1 MSTTDSIVSSQAKQ
15 SSWRKSDT
23 TWTLGLFGTA
33 IGAGVLFFPIRA
45 GFGGLIPILLMLVL
59 AYPIAFYCHRALAR
73 LCLSG
78 SNPSGNITETVEEH
92 FGKTGGVVITF
103 LYFFAICP
111 LLWIYG
117 VTITNTF
124 MTFWENQLQMPALN
138 RGFVA
143 LFLLLLMAFV
153 IWFGKDLMVKVM
165 SYLVWP
171 FIASLVL
178 ISLSLI
184 PYWNSAVID
193 QVDLSNIA
201 LTGHDGILVTVWL
214 GISIMVFS
222 FNFSPIVSS
231 FVVSKREEYEKEFGR
246 EFTER
251 KCSQIISRASM
262 LMVAVVMFFA
272 FSCLFTLSPQNMAD
286 AKAQNIAYWLRCGWG
301 CILVTVWLGISIMVF
316 SFNFSP
322 IVSSFVVSKREEYEK
337 EFGREFTERKC
348 SQIISRASMLMVAVV
363 MFFAFSCLF
372 TLSPQNMADA
382 KAQNIPVLSY
392 LANHFAS
399 LSGTKSTFATV
410 LEYGASIIA
419 LVAIFKS
426 FFGHYLGTLEGLNGL
441 VLKFGYKGDK
451 TKVSM
456 GKLNTISMIFIMGS
470 TWVVAYAN
478 PNILDLI
485 EAMGAPII
493 ASLLCLLPMYAIRK
507 APSLAKYRGRLDNV
521 FVTLIGLLT
530 ILNIVYK
537 LF

>member
-1 MSTTDSIVSSQAKQ
+1 MSTSDSIVSSQTKQ

-59 AYPIAFYCHRALAR
+59 AYPIAFYCLAR

-78 SNPSGNITETVEEH
+78 ANPSGNITETVEEH

-124 MTFWENQLQMPALN
+124 MTFWENQLGFAPLN

-193 QVDLSNIA
+193 QVDL
-201 LTGHDGILVTVWL
+201 
-214 GISIMVFS
+214 
-222 FNFSPIVSS
+222 FSPIVSS
-231 FVVSKREEYEKEFGR
+231 FVVSKREEYEKDFGR
-246 EFTER
+246 DFTER

-272 FSCLFTLSPQNMAD
+272 FSCLFTLSPANMA
-286 AKAQNIAYWLRCGWG
+286 
-301 CILVTVWLGISIMVF
+301 
-316 SFNFSP
+316 
-322 IVSSFVVSKREEYEK
+322 E
-337 EFGREFTERKC
+337 
-348 SQIISRASMLMVAVV
+348 
-363 MFFAFSCLF
+363 
-372 TLSPQNMADA
+372 A

-399 LSGTKSTFATV
+399 MTGTKTTFAIT
-410 LEYGASIIA
+410 LEYAASIIA

-441 VLKFGYKGDK
+441 ILKFGYKGDK
-451 TKVSM
+451 TKVSL
-456 GKLNTISMIFIMGS
+456 GKLNTLSMIFIMGS

-521 FVTLIGLLT
+521 FVTVIGLLT

>member
-1 MSTTDSIVSSQAKQ
+1 MSSTDNIVSGKAQHSY
-15 SSWRKSDT
+15 WRKSDT

-45 GFGGLIPILLMLVL
+45 GFGGLIPILVMLVL

-78 SNPSGNITETVEEH
+78 ANPSGNITETVEEH

-124 MTFWENQLQMPALN
+124 MTFWENQLHLPALN

-143 LFLLLLMAFV
+143 LFLLLLMAV
-153 IWFGKDLMVKVM
+153 IIWFGRDLMVKVM
-165 SYLVWP
+165 SFLVWP
-171 FIASLVL
+171 FIASLML

-184 PYWNSAVID
+184 PYWNSAVIE
-193 QVDLSNIA
+193 QVDLSA
-201 LTGHDGILVTVWL
+201 LSLTGHDGILVTVWL

-231 FVVSKREEYEKEFGR
+231 FVVFKREEYEKKFGCD
-246 EFTER
+246 FTER
-251 KCSQIISRASM
+251 KCSQIISRASI

-272 FSCLFTLSPQNMAD
+272 FSCLFALSPQNMA
-286 AKAQNIAYWLRCGWG
+286 
-301 CILVTVWLGISIMVF
+301 
-316 SFNFSP
+316 
-322 IVSSFVVSKREEYEK
+322 E
-337 EFGREFTERKC
+337 
-348 SQIISRASMLMVAVV
+348 
-363 MFFAFSCLF
+363 
-372 TLSPQNMADA
+372 A

-392 LANHFAS
+392 LANHFS
-399 LSGTKSTFATV
+399 SMSGSQSSFALT
-410 LEYGASIIA
+410 LEYAASIIA

-441 VLKFGYKGDK
+441 IIKFAYKGDK
-451 TKVSM
+451 SKISM
-456 GKLNTISMIFIMGS
+456 SKLNTLSMVFIMGS
-470 TWVVAYAN
+470 TWLVAYVN

-493 ASLLCLLPMYAIRK
+493 ASLLCLLPMYAIHK
-507 APSLAKYRGRLDNV
+507 VPSLAKYRGRIDNV
-521 FVTLIGLLT
+521 FVTAIGLLT
-530 ILNIVYK
+530 ISNIVYK
-537 LF
+537 VF

>member
-1 MSTTDSIVSSQAKQ
+1 MSNTDATLVGQKETSL
-15 SSWRKSDT
+15 WRKSDT

-45 GFGGLIPILLMLVL
+45 GYGGLIPILIMLFL
-59 AYPIAFYCHRALAR
+59 AFPIAFYCHRALAR

-124 MTFWENQLQMPALN
+124 MTFWENQLQLMPLN

-153 IWFGKDLMVKVM
+153 IFFGKDLMVKVM
-165 SYLVWP
+165 SYLVFP
-171 FIASLVL
+171 FIACLVL

-193 QVDLSNIA
+193 QVSLSDLSF
-201 LTGHDGILVTVWL
+201 TGHDGILVTVWL

-231 FVVSKREEYEKEFGR
+231 FVVSKREEYEGEFGKAY
-246 EFTER
+246 TEN
-251 KCSQIISRASM
+251 KVSKIISRASM

-272 FSCLFTLSPQNMAD
+272 FSCLFTLSPQNMA
-286 AKAQNIAYWLRCGWG
+286 
-301 CILVTVWLGISIMVF
+301 
-316 SFNFSP
+316 
-322 IVSSFVVSKREEYEK
+322 E
-337 EFGREFTERKC
+337 
-348 SQIISRASMLMVAVV
+348 
-363 MFFAFSCLF
+363 
-372 TLSPQNMADA
+372 A

-392 LANHFAS
+392 LANHFS
-399 LSGTKSTFATV
+399 SMSGSKSTFATI

-441 VLKFGYKGDK
+441 ILKFGYQGDK
-451 TKVSM
+451 TRVSG
-456 GKLNTISMIFIMGS
+456 GKLNLISMAFIMGS
-470 TWVVAYAN
+470 TWIVAYAN

-507 APSLAKYRGRLDNV
+507 VPALAKYKGRTENI
-521 FVTLIGLLT
+521 FVTVIGVLT

>member
-1 MSTTDSIVSSQAKQ
+1 MSLDNAIASSQSKGLA
-15 SSWRKSDT
+15 WRKSDT

-45 GFGGLIPILLMLVL
+45 GFGGLIPILIMLVL
-59 AYPIAFYCHRALAR
+59 AYPIAFLCHRALAR

-103 LYFFAICP
+103 LYFFAILP

-124 MTFWENQLQMPALN
+124 MAFWENQLQLPALN
-138 RGFVA
+138 RGFVS

-153 IWFGKDLMVKVM
+153 IFFGKNLMVKVM

-184 PYWNSAVID
+184 PYWNASAIN
-193 QVDLSNIA
+193 QVDLSAIT
-201 LTGHDGILVTVWL
+201 LGGSDGILVTVWL

-231 FVVSKREEYEKEFGR
+231 FVVSKREEYEGDYGR
-246 EFTER
+246 EFTEK

-272 FSCLFTLSPQNMAD
+272 FSCLFTLSPANMA
-286 AKAQNIAYWLRCGWG
+286 
-301 CILVTVWLGISIMVF
+301 
-316 SFNFSP
+316 
-322 IVSSFVVSKREEYEK
+322 E
-337 EFGREFTERKC
+337 
-348 SQIISRASMLMVAVV
+348 
-363 MFFAFSCLF
+363 
-372 TLSPQNMADA
+372 A

-392 LANHFAS
+392 LANHFSSMAGS
-399 LSGTKSTFATV
+399 KSTFATT
-410 LEYGASIIA
+410 LEYAASLIA

-441 VLKFGYKGDK
+441 ILKFKYHGDK
-451 TKVSM
+451 TKVSE
-456 GKLNTISMIFIMGS
+456 GKLNSVSMLFIMGS
-470 TWVVAYAN
+470 TWLVAYVN

-493 ASLLCLLPMYAIRK
+493 ASLLCLLPMYAIHKVPALKPFKGK
-507 APSLAKYRGRLDNV
+507 AENI
-521 FVTLIGLLT
+521 FVTAIGLLT

>member
-1 MSTTDSIVSSQAKQ
+1 MSNSENILDQEKTST
-15 SSWRKSDT
+15 WRKSDT

-45 GFGGLIPILLMLVL
+45 GYGGLIPILIMLVL
-59 AYPIAFYCHRALAR
+59 AWPIAFYCHRALAR

-78 SNPSGNITETVEEH
+78 SNVSGNITETVEEH

-124 MTFWENQLQMPALN
+124 MAFWQYQLLLPALN
-138 RGFVA
+138 RGVVA
-143 LFLLLLMAFV
+143 LLLLMLMALV
-153 IWFGKDLMVKVM
+153 IWFGKELMVKVM
-165 SYLVWP
+165 SWLVFP

-193 QVDLSNIA
+193 QVNLSDIA

-231 FVVSKREEYEKEFGR
+231 FVVSKREEYEPEMGR
-246 EFTER
+246 TYTEN
-251 KCSQIISRASM
+251 KCSQIISRASI

-272 FSCLFTLSPQNMAD
+272 FSCLFTLSPQD
-286 AKAQNIAYWLRCGWG
+286 
-301 CILVTVWLGISIMVF
+301 
-316 SFNFSP
+316 
-322 IVSSFVVSKREEYEK
+322 
-337 EFGREFTERKC
+337 
-348 SQIISRASMLMVAVV
+348 
-363 MFFAFSCLF
+363 
-372 TLSPQNMADA
+372 MADA

-392 LANHFAS
+392 LANHFSSMA
-399 LSGTKSTFATV
+399 GEKSTFSTV
-410 LEYGASIIA
+410 LEYSASIIA

-441 VLKFGYKGDK
+441 IIKFRYKGDK
-451 TKVSM
+451 DAISSR
-456 GKLNTISMIFIMGS
+456 KLNTWSMVFIMGS
-470 TWVVAYAN
+470 TWLVAYLN

-493 ASLLCLLPMYAIRK
+493 ASLLCLLPMFAIRK
-507 APSLAKYRGRLDNV
+507 VAALAKYKGRAENV
-521 FVTLIGLLT
+521 FVSAIGLLT
-530 ILNIVYK
+530 ILNIAYK
-537 LF
+537 FF

>member
-1 MSTTDSIVSSQAKQ
+1 MSNAETLIASTDKASA
-15 SSWRKSDT
+15 WRKSDT

-45 GFGGLIPILLMLVL
+45 GYGGLIPILLMLVL

-124 MTFWENQLQMPALN
+124 MTFWENQLQMVPLN
-138 RGFVA
+138 RGLVA
-143 LFLLLLMAFV
+143 LCLLLVMAFV

-165 SYLVWP
+165 SFLVFP

-193 QVDLSNIA
+193 QVHLSDITF
-201 LTGHDGILVTVWL
+201 TGHDGILVTVWL

-231 FVVSKREEYEKEFGR
+231 FVVSKREEYEGEFGR
-246 EFTER
+246 DYTE
-251 KCSQIISRASM
+251 KTCSKIIGRASM

-272 FSCLFTLSPQNMAD
+272 FSCLFTLSPANMA
-286 AKAQNIAYWLRCGWG
+286 
-301 CILVTVWLGISIMVF
+301 
-316 SFNFSP
+316 
-322 IVSSFVVSKREEYEK
+322 E
-337 EFGREFTERKC
+337 
-348 SQIISRASMLMVAVV
+348 
-363 MFFAFSCLF
+363 
-372 TLSPQNMADA
+372 A

-399 LSGTKSTFATV
+399 MTGQKTTFATV

-441 VLKFGYKGDK
+441 ILKFGYKGDK
-451 TKVSM
+451 TKITSR
-456 GKLNTISMIFIMGS
+456 KLNTLSMIFIMGS

-493 ASLLCLLPMYAIRK
+493 ASLLCLLPMFAIRK
-507 APSLAKYRGRLDNV
+507 VPALAKFKGKADNI
-521 FVTLIGLLT
+521 FVTAIGFLT

>member
-1 MSTTDSIVSSQAKQ
+1 MSTSDSIVSSQTKQ

-124 MTFWENQLQMPALN
+124 MTFWENQLGFAPLN

-165 SYLVWP
+165 SYGMAVYRQPGADFSVADPLLELCSYRPGVD
-171 FIASLVL
+171 LG
-178 ISLSLI
+178 SLS
-184 PYWNSAVID
+184 
-193 QVDLSNIA
+193 
-201 LTGHDGILVTVWL
+201 LTGHDGILITVWL

-231 FVVSKREEYEKEFGR
+231 FVVSKREEYEKDFGR
-246 EFTER
+246 DFTER

-272 FSCLFTLSPQNMAD
+272 FSCLFTLSPANMA
-286 AKAQNIAYWLRCGWG
+286 
-301 CILVTVWLGISIMVF
+301 
-316 SFNFSP
+316 
-322 IVSSFVVSKREEYEK
+322 E
-337 EFGREFTERKC
+337 
-348 SQIISRASMLMVAVV
+348 
-363 MFFAFSCLF
+363 
-372 TLSPQNMADA
+372 A

-399 LSGTKSTFATV
+399 MTGTKTTFAIT
-410 LEYGASIIA
+410 LEYAASIIA

-441 VLKFGYKGDK
+441 ILKFGYKGDK
-451 TKVSM
+451 TKVSL
-456 GKLNTISMIFIMGS
+456 GKLNTLSMIFIMGS
-470 TWVVAYAN
+470 T
-478 PNILDLI
+478 
-485 EAMGAPII
+485 GC
-493 ASLLCLLPMYAIRK
+493 CLRQPEHPR
-507 APSLAKYRGRLDNV
+507 PD
-521 FVTLIGLLT
+521 
-530 ILNIVYK
+530 
-537 LF
+537 

>member
-1 MSTTDSIVSSQAKQ
+1 MSNSENILDQEKAST
-15 SSWRKSDT
+15 WRKSDT

-45 GFGGLIPILLMLVL
+45 GYGGLIPILIMLVL

-78 SNPSGNITETVEEH
+78 SNVSGNITETVEEH

-124 MTFWENQLQMPALN
+124 MAFWQYQLQLPVLN
-138 RGFVA
+138 RGVVA

-165 SYLVWP
+165 SWLVFP
-171 FIASLVL
+171 FIASLVV

-193 QVDLSNIA
+193 QVSLSDITF
-201 LTGHDGILVTVWL
+201 TGHDGILVTVWL

-231 FVVSKREEYEKEFGR
+231 FVVSKREEYEPEMGR
-246 EFTER
+246 TYTEN

-272 FSCLFTLSPQNMAD
+272 FSCLFTLSPQD
-286 AKAQNIAYWLRCGWG
+286 
-301 CILVTVWLGISIMVF
+301 
-316 SFNFSP
+316 
-322 IVSSFVVSKREEYEK
+322 
-337 EFGREFTERKC
+337 
-348 SQIISRASMLMVAVV
+348 
-363 MFFAFSCLF
+363 
-372 TLSPQNMADA
+372 MADA

-392 LANHFAS
+392 LANHFS
-399 LSGTKSTFATV
+399 SMSGEKSTFSTV
-410 LEYGASIIA
+410 LEYSASVIA

-441 VLKFGYKGDK
+441 IIKFRYKGDK
-451 TKVSM
+451 DAVSSR
-456 GKLNTISMIFIMGS
+456 KLNTLSMIFIMGS
-470 TWVVAYAN
+470 TWLVAYLN

-493 ASLLCLLPMYAIRK
+493 ASLLCLLPMFAIRK
-507 APSLAKYRGRLDNV
+507 VPALAKYKGRVDNV
-521 FVTLIGLLT
+521 FVAAIGLLT

-537 LF
+537 FF

>member
-1 MSTTDSIVSSQAKQ
+1 MSNTESIIVSQTKTT
-15 SSWRKSDT
+15 SWRKSDT

-45 GFGGLIPILLMLVL
+45 GFGGLIPILLMLLL

-165 SYLVWP
+165 SFLVFP
-171 FIASLVL
+171 FIASLIL

-193 QVDLSNIA
+193 QVSMSDLSF
-201 LTGHDGILVTVWL
+201 TGHDGILVTVWL

-231 FVVSKREEYEKEFGR
+231 FVVSKREEYEGEFGK
-246 EFTER
+246 EFTEH
-251 KCSQIISRASM
+251 KCSKIIGRASM

-272 FSCLFTLSPQNMAD
+272 FSCLFTLSPQNMA
-286 AKAQNIAYWLRCGWG
+286 
-301 CILVTVWLGISIMVF
+301 
-316 SFNFSP
+316 
-322 IVSSFVVSKREEYEK
+322 E
-337 EFGREFTERKC
+337 
-348 SQIISRASMLMVAVV
+348 
-363 MFFAFSCLF
+363 
-372 TLSPQNMADA
+372 A

-392 LANHFAS
+392 LANHFATM
-399 LSGTKSTFATV
+399 SGTKSTFATV

-451 TKVSM
+451 KKVSV

-470 TWVVAYAN
+470 TWIVAYAN

-493 ASLLCLLPMYAIRK
+493 ASLLCLLPMFAIRK
-507 APSLAKYRGRLDNV
+507 VPALAKFRGRTENL
-521 FVTLIGLLT
+521 FVTAVGLLT

>member
-1 MSTTDSIVSSQAKQ
+1 MSNTESIIVGQTKT

-59 AYPIAFYCHRALAR
+59 AFPIAFYCHRALAR

-165 SYLVWP
+165 SWLVFP

-184 PYWNSAVID
+184 PYWNSAVLD
-193 QVDLSNIA
+193 QASLSDISF
-201 LTGHDGILVTVWL
+201 TGHDGILVTVWL

-231 FVVSKREEYEKEFGR
+231 FVVSKREEYEGEFGK
-246 EFTER
+246 EYTEQ
-251 KCSQIISRASM
+251 KCSKIIGRASM

-272 FSCLFTLSPQNMAD
+272 FSCLFTLSPQNMA
-286 AKAQNIAYWLRCGWG
+286 
-301 CILVTVWLGISIMVF
+301 
-316 SFNFSP
+316 
-322 IVSSFVVSKREEYEK
+322 E
-337 EFGREFTERKC
+337 
-348 SQIISRASMLMVAVV
+348 
-363 MFFAFSCLF
+363 
-372 TLSPQNMADA
+372 A

-399 LSGTKSTFATV
+399 MSGSKSTFATV

-451 TKVSM
+451 KKVSV
-456 GKLNTISMIFIMGS
+456 GKLNTISMVFIMGS

-493 ASLLCLLPMYAIRK
+493 ASLLCLLPMFAIRK
-507 APSLAKYRGRLDNV
+507 VPALAKFRGRTENI
-521 FVTLIGLLT
+521 FVTVIGLLT

>member
-1 MSTTDSIVSSQAKQ
+1 MIVEAIKGYRAADLPKDAVAGLVIAALSVPIAMGYAEVVGLPAIYGLWASIVAP
-15 SSWRKSDT
+15 
-23 TWTLGLFGTA
+23 LAFGLLTGTRRVVFGMDSAAAAMTA
-33 IGAGVLFFPIRA
+33 SMLAAAGIVGQDA
-45 GFGGLIPILLMLVL
+45 
-59 AYPIAFYCHRALAR
+59 
-73 LCLSG
+73 
-78 SNPSGNITETVEEH
+78 
-92 FGKTGGVVITF
+92 VV
-103 LYFFAICP
+103 AAMP
-111 LLWIYG
+111 LL
-117 VTITNTF
+117 TLLT
-124 MTFWENQLQMPALN
+124 
-138 RGFVA
+138 A

-165 SYLVWP
+165 SFLVFP

-193 QVDLSNIA
+193 QVNLSDIA

-231 FVVSKREEYEKEFGR
+231 FVVSKREEYEKDYGR
-246 EFTER
+246 DFTER

-272 FSCLFTLSPQNMAD
+272 FSCLFTLSP
-286 AKAQNIAYWLRCGWG
+286 
-301 CILVTVWLGISIMVF
+301 
-316 SFNFSP
+316 
-322 IVSSFVVSKREEYEK
+322 E
-337 EFGREFTERKC
+337 
-348 SQIISRASMLMVAVV
+348 
-363 MFFAFSCLF
+363 
-372 TLSPQNMADA
+372 NMADA

-399 LSGTKSTFATV
+399 MSGSKSTFATV

-451 TKVSM
+451 TKVSTR
-456 GKLNTISMIFIMGS
+456 KLNTISMVFIMGS

-521 FVTLIGLLT
+521 FVTTVGLLT

>member
-1 MSTTDSIVSSQAKQ
+1 MSNTDATLVGQKAESQ
-15 SSWRKSDT
+15 WRKSDT

-45 GFGGLIPILLMLVL
+45 GYGGLIPIVIMLFL
-59 AYPIAFYCHRALAR
+59 AFPIAFYCHRALAR

-124 MTFWENQLQMPALN
+124 MTFWENQLQLMPLN
-138 RGFVA
+138 RGVVA

-153 IWFGKDLMVKVM
+153 IYFGKDLMVKVM
-165 SYLVWP
+165 SYLVFP
-171 FIASLVL
+171 FIACLVL
-178 ISLSLI
+178 ISVSLI

-193 QVDLSNIA
+193 QVSLSDISF
-201 LTGHDGILVTVWL
+201 TGSDGILVTVWL

-231 FVVSKREEYEKEFGR
+231 FVVSKREEYEKDFGKQY
-246 EFTER
+246 TED
-251 KCSQIISRASM
+251 KCSKIISRASM

-272 FSCLFTLSPQNMAD
+272 FSCLFTLSPQNMA
-286 AKAQNIAYWLRCGWG
+286 
-301 CILVTVWLGISIMVF
+301 
-316 SFNFSP
+316 
-322 IVSSFVVSKREEYEK
+322 E
-337 EFGREFTERKC
+337 
-348 SQIISRASMLMVAVV
+348 
-363 MFFAFSCLF
+363 
-372 TLSPQNMADA
+372 A

-392 LANHFAS
+392 LANHFS
-399 LSGTKSTFATV
+399 SMSGSKSTFATT

-451 TKVSM
+451 TKVSG
-456 GKLNTISMIFIMGS
+456 GKLNLISMVFIMGS

-507 APSLAKYRGRLDNV
+507 TPALAKYKGKTENI
-521 FVTLIGLLT
+521 FVTVIGLLT

-537 LF
+537 LI

>member
-1 MSTTDSIVSSQAKQ
+1 MSNTESIIIGQTKTA
-15 SSWRKSDT
+15 SWRKSDT

-165 SYLVWP
+165 SWLVFP

-193 QVDLSNIA
+193 QVNLSDISF
-201 LTGHDGILVTVWL
+201 TGHDGILVTVWL

-231 FVVSKREEYEKEFGR
+231 FVVSKREEYEGEFGKD
-246 EFTER
+246 FTEQ
-251 KCSQIISRASM
+251 KCSKIIGRASM

-272 FSCLFTLSPQNMAD
+272 FSCLFTLSPQNMA
-286 AKAQNIAYWLRCGWG
+286 
-301 CILVTVWLGISIMVF
+301 
-316 SFNFSP
+316 
-322 IVSSFVVSKREEYEK
+322 E
-337 EFGREFTERKC
+337 
-348 SQIISRASMLMVAVV
+348 
-363 MFFAFSCLF
+363 
-372 TLSPQNMADA
+372 A

-451 TKVSM
+451 KKVSV

-470 TWVVAYAN
+470 TWIVAYAN

-493 ASLLCLLPMYAIRK
+493 ASLLCLLPMYAIRNTP
-507 APSLAKYRGRLDNV
+507 ALAKYKGRTENI
-521 FVTLIGLLT
+521 FVTLVGLLT

>member
-1 MSTTDSIVSSQAKQ
+1 MSTTESIASSQTSL

-45 GFGGLIPILLMLVL
+45 GFGGLIPILVMLVL

-78 SNPSGNITETVEEH
+78 ANPSGNITETVEEH

-138 RGFVA
+138 RGVVA
-143 LFLLLLMAFV
+143 LLLLLLMAFV

-171 FIASLVL
+171 FIASLVV

-193 QVDLSNIA
+193 QVNLSDIA

-222 FNFSPIVSS
+222 FNFSPIV
-231 FVVSKREEYEKEFGR
+231 
-246 EFTER
+246 
-251 KCSQIISRASM
+251 
-262 LMVAVVMFFA
+262 
-272 FSCLFTLSPQNMAD
+272 
-286 AKAQNIAYWLRCGWG
+286 
-301 CILVTVWLGISIMVF
+301 
-316 SFNFSP
+316 
-322 IVSSFVVSKREEYEK
+322 
-337 EFGREFTERKC
+337 
-348 SQIISRASMLMVAVV
+348 SRASMLMVAVV

-399 LSGTKSTFATV
+399 MSGTKSTFATL

-441 VLKFGYKGDK
+441 ILRFGYKGDK
-451 TKVSM
+451 TRVSS
-456 GKLNTISMIFIMGS
+456 GKLNTLSMVFIMGS

-507 APSLAKYRGRLDNV
+507 APSLAKYRGRLDNL
-521 FVTLIGLLT
+521 FVTAIGLLT
-530 ILNIVYK
+530 ILNIAYK

>member
-1 MSTTDSIVSSQAKQ
+1 MSNTDATLIGQKAVSQ
-15 SSWRKSDT
+15 WRKSDT

-45 GFGGLIPILLMLVL
+45 GYGGLIPILIMLFL

-124 MTFWENQLQMPALN
+124 MTFWENQLQLMPLN
-138 RGFVA
+138 RGVVA

-153 IWFGKDLMVKVM
+153 IYFGKDLMVKVM
-165 SYLVWP
+165 SYLVFP
-171 FIASLVL
+171 FIACLIL
-178 ISLSLI
+178 ISVSLI

-193 QVDLSNIA
+193 QVSLSDISF
-201 LTGHDGILVTVWL
+201 TGSDGILVTVWL

-231 FVVSKREEYEKEFGR
+231 FVVSKREEYEKDFGR
-246 EFTER
+246 QYTED
-251 KCSQIISRASM
+251 KCSKIISRASM

-272 FSCLFTLSPQNMAD
+272 FSCLFTLSPQNMA
-286 AKAQNIAYWLRCGWG
+286 
-301 CILVTVWLGISIMVF
+301 
-316 SFNFSP
+316 
-322 IVSSFVVSKREEYEK
+322 E
-337 EFGREFTERKC
+337 
-348 SQIISRASMLMVAVV
+348 
-363 MFFAFSCLF
+363 
-372 TLSPQNMADA
+372 A

-392 LANHFAS
+392 LANHFS
-399 LSGTKSTFATV
+399 SMSGSKSTFATT

-451 TKVSM
+451 TKVSG
-456 GKLNTISMIFIMGS
+456 GKLNLISMVFIMGS

-507 APSLAKYRGRLDNV
+507 TPALAKYKGRTENI
-521 FVTLIGLLT
+521 FVTVIGLLT

-537 LF
+537 LI

>member
-1 MSTTDSIVSSQAKQ
+1 MSTSDSIVSSQTKQ

-124 MTFWENQLQMPALN
+124 MTFWENQLGFAPLN

-193 QVDLSNIA
+193 QVLRLHLDRR
-201 LTGHDGILVTVWL
+201 
-214 GISIMVFS
+214 FC
-222 FNFSPIVSS
+222 FRQP
-231 FVVSKREEYEKEFGR
+231 GR
-246 EFTER
+246 
-251 KCSQIISRASM
+251 KP
-262 LMVAVVMFFA
+262 
-272 FSCLFTLSPQNMAD
+272 SPQSAD
-286 AKAQNIAYWLRCGWG
+286 ECNAILWRLKLTQQMLCHPLNNNFMRHPAKAKFLC
-301 CILVTVWLGISIMVF
+301 C
-316 SFNFSP
+316 
-322 IVSSFVVSKREEYEK
+322 
-337 EFGREFTERKC
+337 
-348 SQIISRASMLMVAVV
+348 
-363 MFFAFSCLF
+363 
-372 TLSPQNMADA
+372 
-382 KAQNIPVLSY
+382 
-392 LANHFAS
+392 
-399 LSGTKSTFATV
+399 
-410 LEYGASIIA
+410 
-419 LVAIFKS
+419 
-426 FFGHYLGTLEGLNGL
+426 NG
-441 VLKFGYKGDK
+441 Y
-451 TKVSM
+451 
-456 GKLNTISMIFIMGS
+456 
-470 TWVVAYAN
+470 
-478 PNILDLI
+478 
-485 EAMGAPII
+485 
-493 ASLLCLLPMYAIRK
+493 
-507 APSLAKYRGRLDNV
+507 
-521 FVTLIGLLT
+521 
-530 ILNIVYK
+530 
-537 LF
+537 